1 MRSQKEKADNQVT
14 DNSKV
19 QAKDNSKV
27 LAPTSREK
35 KVAPFYKKIENTNL
49 AVDAFCYGDLANVK
63 YYLLSHFHSDH
74 YQGEQCQ

>member
-1 MRSQKEKADNQVT
+1 MRSQRQRADNQVKV
-14 DNSKV
+14 NSKV
-19 QAKDNSKV
+19 QAKENSKV
-27 LAPTSREK
+27 QASPSKER

-74 YQGEQCQ
+74 YQGDPCQ